1 MARAGAKRS
10 TRKLK
15 IGRSLGVNLWGQA
28 KSPFNKRKYKP
39 GQHGPTS
46 RGGNS
51 SDYAKQM
58 RAKQTLKGYYGNI
71 GEKKFRAY
79 YLEASNMR
87 GDTPDNLIGLLER
100 RLDAVVYR
108 AKLAPTVFSA
118 RQLVSHGHIYVNDK
132 RVKIASYQVKPGDV
146 ITVSEKAKQMPL
158 VVLALESAERH
169 NFLEYD
175 LRRCLRLRPSESGDR
190 KQHVGGIPDRN
201 RYDIQFHRFR
211 VGCQL
216 SVPHCGPGRELW
228 RSAGR
233 FGCDLHSRGRQPCA
247 AVQLD
252 HDQSD
257 PEWFDSQS
265 DLVGSAGYAL
275 LHPGSGFRIQGIH
288 AVFQHEPGYEQ
299 PDCNLC
305 RVVDQLYADPRHNDC
320 KRHRRRDLLLVG
332 QRC

>member
-79 YLEASNMR
+79 YLEAANMK

-108 AKLAPTVFSA
+108 AKLAPTVFSS
-118 RQLVSHGHIYVNDK
+118 RQLISHGHIYVNGK

-146 ITVSEKAKQMPL
+146 IAVRERSKS
-158 VVLALESAERH
+158 LEVIQNSVASAH
-169 NFLEYD
+169 KYSWLEFDPKTLTGKY
-175 LRRCLRLRPSESGDR
+175 LNVPVREE
-190 KQHVGGIPDRN
+190 IPEN
-201 RYDIQFHRFR
+201 INE
-211 VGCQL
+211 QL
-216 SVPHCGPGRELW
+216 IVELY
-228 RSAGR
+228 S
-233 FGCDLHSRGRQPCA
+233 
-247 AVQLD
+247 
-252 HDQSD
+252 
-257 PEWFDSQS
+257 
-265 DLVGSAGYAL
+265 
-275 LHPGSGFRIQGIH
+275 
-288 AVFQHEPGYEQ
+288 
-299 PDCNLC
+299 
-305 RVVDQLYADPRHNDC
+305 
-320 KRHRRRDLLLVG
+320 K
-332 QRC
+332 